1 MTSQEEGWLPM
12 FRYLFDP
19 LLSLFRCSRY
29 CTASVVTAHVVD
41 VSKTFRKLVSDD
53 IDGVLAA
60 LVENPLLDSL
70 ASYQTGLA

>member
-12 FRYLFDP
+12 FRYLLDP
-19 LLSLFRCSRY
+19 LLSLFRCSRC
-29 CTASVVTAHVVD
+29 CTASVVMAHVVD
-41 VSKTFRKLVSDD
+41 VLQTFRKLVSDD